1 MKKDDS
7 LCSTDYVKHD
17 SAHVLA
23 HGLFRSLKKGE
34 RKNSKLDITHEIRG
48 GSILFVGFEPLGA
61 DDLRI
66 LQGIIALSGPEGIQ
80 LLPEPK
86 TEMGKSLR
94 SMLIIKDDDNDAVNQ
109 DAIMIRDRISR
120 LLSEIGLTD
129 GGENIKALKDS
140 LLRMSNFTVIA
151 CKNKVQA
158 SFHLLSYS
166 IDLNTGEVCIAL
178 NPLLARAIMGGQH
191 VRISMSEVRA
201 LRSEP
206 ARIIHQRL
214 CGWINPG
221 KMGRISLDTICS
233 YAWPDDATDDALRK
247 RRQLA
252 RKALDELVSI
262 GWTVREYVRGKL
274 EIKRPSIR

>member
-1 MKKDDS
+1 M
-7 LCSTDYVKHD
+7 
-17 SAHVLA
+17 
-23 HGLFRSLKKGE
+23 
-34 RKNSKLDITHEIRG
+34 N
-48 GSILFVGFEPLGA
+48 
-61 DDLRI
+61 
-66 LQGIIALSGPEGIQ
+66 
-80 LLPEPK
+80 
-86 TEMGKSLR
+86 
-94 SMLIIKDDDNDAVNQ
+94 
-109 DAIMIRDRISR
+109 
-120 LLSEIGLTD
+120 
-129 GGENIKALKDS
+129 
-140 LLRMSNFTVIA
+140 
-151 CKNKVQA
+151 
-158 SFHLLSYS
+158 
-166 IDLNTGEVCIAL
+166 
-178 NPLLARAIMGGQH
+178 
-191 VRISMSEVRA
+191 EVRA